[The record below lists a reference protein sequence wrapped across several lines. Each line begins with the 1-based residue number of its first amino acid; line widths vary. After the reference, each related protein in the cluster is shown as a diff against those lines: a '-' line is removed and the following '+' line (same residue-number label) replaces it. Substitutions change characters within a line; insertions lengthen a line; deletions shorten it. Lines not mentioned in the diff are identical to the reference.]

1 MPIKFNEMSKKNTP
15 LTNGARVDDY
25 EILKSLGG
33 GGFSIVY
40 LAQDQSTGKKVA
52 IKEYVPF
59 GICNR
64 DLDGE
69 VIPIGS
75 SEQEIFN
82 QGRKSFIK
90 EARMLSGL
98 KHPTIVN
105 VVNFFQANGTVYMV
119 MDYEEGTN
127 LQYYIKKRK
136 GQLSEKFLRA
146 IFPPLMEGLKY
157 IHEAGLLHLDIKPG
171 NVHLRPRGKPLLI
184 DFGAVHS
191 MKDSRKKQHA
201 QIVTP
206 GFSPIEQ
213 YELGRGYVGPWTDI
227 YALGATMRAC
237 IEGTSP
243 PTAMDRSK
251 KESVMK
257 PASERFA
264 RNYSK
269 ELLQAID
276 WAMEMDQTLRP
287 QKVDELIAI
296 LRAPIPDQD
305 GRDGDGGVFDKLVN
319 NFRKNR

>member
-1 MPIKFNEMSKKNTP
+1 MILIDMGKKNTP

-25 EILKSLGG
+25 EIQRTLGG

-52 IKEYVPF
+52 IKEYIPF
-59 GICNR
+59 SICNR

-69 VIPIGS
+69 VTPAGEA
-75 SEQEIFN
+75 EQEIFN
-82 QGRKSFIK
+82 HGRKSFIK
-90 EARMLSGL
+90 EARMLSDL
-98 KHPTIVN
+98 KHPNIVN
-105 VVNFFQANGTVYMV
+105 VINFFQANGTVYMV
-119 MDYEEGTN
+119 MDYEQGTN
-127 LQYYIKKRK
+127 LQSYIKKHK
-136 GQLSEKFLRA
+136 GHLSETFIRSV
-146 IFPPLMEGLKY
+146 FPPLMEGLKY
-157 IHEAGLLHLDIKPG
+157 LHDTGLLHLDIKPG
-171 NVHLRPRGKPLLI
+171 NVHLRPKGKPLLI

-191 MKDSRKKQHA
+191 MKDSRKKQYA

-237 IEGTSP
+237 IEGGSP

-257 PASERFA
+257 PAAVKFA
-264 RNYSK
+264 RNYSQP
-269 ELLQAID
+269 LLKAID

-296 LRAPIPDQD
+296 LRAPIPEDEQE
-305 GRDGDGGVFDKLVN
+305 GEGMFDKLVN
-319 NFRKNR
+319 NFRRGK